1 MESAESRRKF
11 NSAAGSSRERNEC
24 YSVFKN
30 SVYAEIKNAAAIKVN
45 QLLNAKTIKTIATTC
60 ISPPTSS
67 EPKTVRKFSCS
78 FNPSRAALL
87 TSLILNFLIM
97 ILLCKKIHIIRT
109 LSPHT
114 ATSVK

>member
-67 EPKTVRKFSCS
+67 EHKTVRKFPFT

-87 TSLILNFLIM
+87 ISFILNFLIT
-97 ILLCKKIHIIRT
+97 ILPNAH
-109 LSPHT
+109 
-114 ATSVK
+114 